1 VAEPTQ
7 PRDKVERYVI
17 MIDDRRYGATSTAKE
32 AESMAELAAHDPET
46 APGARVWTRV
56 VGDGR
61 IRAARAAARE
71 RYPDQTIR
79 ARLVTDSDELTHFEI
94 RARRPIAGG
103 VRETI
108 ANLWID
114 ELGRPRWAG
123 EPEGTA

>member
-1 VAEPTQ
+1 MAEPTQ

-17 MIDDRRYGATSTAKE
+17 MINDRRYGATSTAKE
-32 AESMAELAAHDPET
+32 AASMAELAARDPDV
-46 APGARVWTRV
+46 APNARVWTRV

-61 IRAARAAARE
+61 LRAARAAARE

-79 ARLVTDSDELTHFEI
+79 ARLVSELSELSQFEI

-108 ANLWID
+108 ANLWIS

-123 EPEGTA
+123 EPEGS